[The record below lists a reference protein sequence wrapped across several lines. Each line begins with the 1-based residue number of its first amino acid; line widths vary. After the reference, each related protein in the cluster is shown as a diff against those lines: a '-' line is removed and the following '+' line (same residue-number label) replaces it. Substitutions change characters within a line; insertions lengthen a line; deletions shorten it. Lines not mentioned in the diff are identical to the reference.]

1 MIIVL
6 CKDSFFK
13 LMHLFFDL
21 IVINKITHTDR
32 KHDLGFIGQ

>member
-13 LMHLFFDL
+13 LMHLEFIFDL

-32 KHDLGFIGQ
+32 ENMT